1 MRHLKAGNR
10 LGVTTS
16 HRRAM
21 MRNMVTSILEHG
33 QITCTLARAK
43 EVRKPLE
50 KMISWGKQGDLNA
63 RRQALRFVK
72 SKEAMSQLFEN
83 LAERYK
89 DRQGGYSRII
99 KLGKNRLGDNS
110 EMAIVQLLGCDSDQ
124 LSALKSKST
133 KKKQLKKKDST
144 VLKEVSQEVQTEA
157 AATEKNESEILEEKT
172 ETSPEKSAAKVE
184 ETIEKTEV
192 EIAPAQNVA
201 EETTETVEV
210 KAEVVPTETE
220 VVPEEVKVETKS
232 DAAPVQN
239 EKEPASVQVVPEET
253 ASVKKT
259 D

>member
-144 VLKEVSQEVQTEA
+144 VLKEVSQEVHTA
-157 AATEKNESEILEEKT
+157 VVTVEKNGTEISQKKSEISPKNSSAEIEESK
-172 ETSPEKSAAKVE
+172 
-184 ETIEKTEV
+184 INTEV
-192 EIAPAQNVA
+192 KASKAENVSQ
-201 EETTETVEV
+201 ERSKTVEV
-210 KAEVVPTETE
+210 KTDALPTETE
-220 VVPEEVKVETKS
+220 VIPEEVKVEIKS
-232 DAAPVQN
+232 DAQTVHNVTA
-239 EKEPASVQVVPEET
+239 PASEITLTDET
-253 ASVKKT
+253 GSVKKP

>member
-72 SKEAMSQLFEN
+72 SKEAMSQLFEH

-133 KKKQLKKKDST
+133 KKKQPKKKDST

-157 AATEKNESEILEEKT
+157 ATAEIAETAIPLEKA
-172 ETSPEKSAAKVE
+172 ETSPEKSVTKVE
-184 ETIEKTEV
+184 ETKPNAEV
-192 EIAPAQNVA
+192 ETAPAENVA
-201 EETTETVEV
+201 QEKTETVEV
-210 KAEVVPTETE
+210 NAEVVPTETE
-220 VVPEEVKVETKS
+220 VVPEEVKAETKS
-232 DAAPVQN
+232 DAETVQN
-239 EKEPASVQVVPEET
+239 ETEPASEKTVTEET

>member
-50 KMISWGKQGDLNA
+50 KMISWGKKGDLNS

-72 SKEAMSQLFEN
+72 SKEAMSQLFDN
-83 LAERYK
+83 LAERYR

-110 EMAIVQLLGCDSDQ
+110 EMAIIQLLGCDSDQ
-124 LSALKSKST
+124 LSSLKLQSAKN
-133 KKKQLKKKDST
+133 KQPKKKDST
-144 VLKEVSQEVQTEA
+144 VLKEVSQNVQSETKA
-157 AATEKNESEILEEKT
+157 LKKTATEIN
-172 ETSPEKSAAKVE
+172 
-184 ETIEKTEV
+184 
-192 EIAPAQNVA
+192 Q
-201 EETTETVEV
+201 V
-210 KAEVVPTETE
+210 KAEKYKEMSVEKVKVKDLNTDSKAAPSGNIILKKKESAE
-220 VVPEEVKVETKS
+220 VMPEIMKPESEVAPEEANVATKAGSATVRNDSEPVSEEIITEQS
-232 DAAPVQN
+232 D
-239 EKEPASVQVVPEET
+239 
-253 ASVKKT
+253 SVKKT
-259 D
+259 E